1 MFVKTCRKRILKG
14 ILAVLA
20 GLCALLML
28 CPGGVHMPAEAAS
41 DADPQ
46 YMLKMRSGGAG
57 NPGITYRLNVGK
69 DKDIPEGTYVFS
81 FEYYIDPTIASLEA
95 DARFFGAGYKKSA
108 TRTLTPGRNTMTLE
122 YTYNSGDVIE
132 SGVLM
137 PGVNA
142 WGDDPNVDVYM
153 WNFCLTVKG
162 DATGK
167 NYLADNGSFAGGKFN
182 SWRPND
188 WNTCSDQSQEGSF
201 AVLPFDS
208 TLVEPYRDKQYMLKV
223 DSSVGTGGFAK
234 RFVLG
239 SDVPAGTNT
248 YVFSFEY
255 YIDPASTGL
264 MFGRYYNGSND
275 CIDHNNLYASGQHTF
290 SKEYTIDSA
299 LGAFIVG
306 LELRDSAPVYGYFWN
321 FSLTIKGGD
330 GTNYLSNFENYR
342 FGDWDAGLS
351 YAHSKDSGR
360 YSIVEYDESLF
371 VVPDDGKDYMLKM
384 TNGGAGIT
392 YRLNVGTDIPEGTY
406 FFSFDY
412 YCDFNAAEINADA
425 RFFGG
430 GYGKLRTAKL
440 LPGRNTMHLEY
451 TYAASDGQISPGVLM
466 PGVNGASGDPDIYM
480 WNFRLTVKG
489 DETGT
494 NYLTNFE
501 NRKFNGWRPGD
512 QSAAEAAASGQ
523 FTVMEYDESLFVA
536 PDDGKTYMLKM
547 DLDKAVS
554 SGQQWA
560 ALNVSEYAGTNL
572 TTGEIPG
579 TYTFSYD
586 YFVQYS
592 SDNGRMQS
600 RIYAGGSADTNAV
613 TYGALP
619 AGRGNFSETFTVT
632 EENPTFSLQLMAAE
646 ARGGVAYFWNLR
658 LTKEGGT
665 DNRLAN
671 NSLRKGTLKGW
682 RYGNQYGYIAD
693 TDVEKEYFSVLEYD
707 NALTTLYSLG
717 TSVRGGN
724 NPGLRFGFTIA
735 NQGIDYANPLNEDG
749 TRTNYARGDLSQAT
763 VLVDGTP
770 HRVLDMGVLISVHED
785 AVLAGINGGATK
797 VEAKSLFEVQSGVAT
812 FTAVLVKIPENH
824 RDTTVYACPYVQY
837 ETEDGSAYLYG
848 TVLSDS
854 YASALAKNPRASA
867 AITV

>member
-1 MFVKTCRKRILKG
+1 MFVKTHLKRISKS
-14 ILAVLA
+14 ILAILA
-20 GLCALLML
+20 CLCALLVL
-28 CPGGVHMPAEAAS
+28 LPVSLLPASA
-41 DADPQ
+41 DANPQ
-46 YMLKMRSGGAG
+46 YMLKMDLSKEAESTGERPFFASVAGLESGTYEFSFDYYSTATPAAGANIYSVSWENWQNAKAAGDHVTSGGVKTAAVRRDFTATSG
-57 NPGITYRLNVGK
+57 NNGRLTVGIDLHGQVTG
-69 DKDIPEGTYVFS
+69 G
-81 FEYYIDPTIASLEA
+81 
-95 DARFFGAGYKKSA
+95 
-108 TRTLTPGRNTMTLE
+108 
-122 YTYNSGDVIE
+122 VIY
-132 SGVLM
+132 
-137 PGVNA
+137 A
-142 WGDDPNVDVYM
+142 
-153 WNFCLTVKG
+153 WNFKLVK
-162 DATGK
+162 
-167 NYLADNGSFAGGKFN
+167 
-182 SWRPND
+182 
-188 WNTCSDQSQEGSF
+188 E
-201 AVLPFDS
+201 
-208 TLVEPYRDKQYMLKV
+208 
-223 DSSVGTGGFAK
+223 
-234 RFVLG
+234 
-239 SDVPAGTNT
+239 
-248 YVFSFEY
+248 
-255 YIDPASTGL
+255 
-264 MFGRYYNGSND
+264 
-275 CIDHNNLYASGQHTF
+275 
-290 SKEYTIDSA
+290 
-299 LGAFIVG
+299 
-306 LELRDSAPVYGYFWN
+306 
-321 FSLTIKGGD
+321 GGD
-330 GTNYLSNFENYR
+330 GTNLLPNPDLKNGSLKNWCYSFKWFEQ
-342 FGDWDAGLS
+342 DAGVDPNGVCS
-351 YAHSKDSGR
+351 A
-360 YSIVEYDESLF
+360 VEYDESLF
-371 VVPDDGKDYMLKM
+371 GTPDDGKDYMLKM

-412 YCDFNAAEINADA
+412 YCDFNAAAINADA

-430 GYGKLRTAKL
+430 GYGMLRTAKL

-600 RIYAGGSADTNAV
+600 RIYTGGSADTNVV

-693 TDVEKEYFSVLEYD
+693 TVVEKEYFSVLEYD

-763 VLVDGTP
+763 VLVDGTQ

-785 AVLAGINGGATK
+785 AVLAGIGGGATK

-824 RDTTVYACPYVQY
+824 RETPVYACPYVQY

-854 YASALAKNPRASA
+854 YASALAKNP
-867 AITV
+867 